1 MGDKKVASPSR
12 TMPGLNIRLL
22 DQIIIVLGF
31 LLLVVI
37 GIRCA
42 RRSQTDEGYFLA
54 GRSMPGWVVGFS
66 LMATIVSSL
75 TFLGLPAFAFGD
87 ANWRNVLSLFTYI
100 PAVLVAVYLFIPFY
114 RSMRVRSAYEYLEL
128 RFGLWARIYAA
139 AAFVLFHFF
148 RTGLVLYAVSL
159 AIRSILGTDEDSLP
173 VIIIVA
179 GILVS
184 AYTILGGLQAVIW
197 TDVFQG
203 IALIG
208 GGLLCLPIIVSQL
221 PGGFAELL
229 QVAEADNKFDLGST
243 DLTLHGKTVWAY
255 IVAEFMILLQI
266 SGTDQT
272 NVQRYAAARSDKDA
286 YRGAII
292 GCCLA
297 VPTWTYFVFLG
308 TALYVFVKVVPNT
321 GSGGAPSGRRI
332 SQIHPDSAPR
342 RLGRAGVDRTARV
355 RHVDVGFEH
364 QRHGGHR
371 HHRLLPE
378 TMGQGSRPPSLC
390 ESRKIGQFALQR
402 GDDHD
407 RLYDPPVSG
416 LRDSGRSFQNVPFD
430 PRRRSFQLVRRG
442 DGHLARGQPG
452 GPDRHRGHGPL
463 SRRVAV
469 RGHSPRQ
476 AALSWPVRVRARQLL
491 GERVRQSAAL
501 WSGLFR
507 QPPDRKPAR
516 QGSAGTYRLAARIS
530 ILTLNL

>member
-1 MGDKKVASPSR
+1 MGDKKVAPPSR
-12 TMPGLNIRLL
+12 TMTGLNIRLL
-22 DQIIIVLGF
+22 DQIIIGLGF

-37 GIRCA
+37 GIHCS

-114 RSMRVRSAYEYLEL
+114 RATRVRSAYEYLEL

-286 YRGAII
+286 SRGAII

-321 GSGGAPSGRRI
+321 GLEGLPADAVFPRFILTQLPAGLAGLVLTGLLASAMSTL
-332 SQIHPDSAPR
+332 DSSINATAATVTTDFYR
-342 RLGRAGVDRTARV
+342 RLWVKDRGPHHYAKVGRLVSLLFSVVMITTACTIHFYRVSETLDDLSRMFLSILGGGLFSLFVVGMVTLRVDSRAALTATAV
-355 RHVDVGFEH
+355 TVLSVGGWLFVGTPLGK
-364 QRHGGHR
+364 Q
-371 HHRLLPE
+371 LLP
-378 TMGQGSRPPSLC
+378 GLSALVPDNFWVSAFANLLLFGVAYFVSLLIGSR
-390 ESRKIGQFALQR
+390 
-402 GDDHD
+402 HD
-407 RLYDPPVSG
+407 RDLTG
-416 LRDSGRSFQNVPFD
+416 LTVWRPGSRS
-430 PRRRSFQLVRRG
+430 
-442 DGHLARGQPG
+442 
-452 GPDRHRGHGPL
+452 
-463 SRRVAV
+463 
-469 RGHSPRQ
+469 
-476 AALSWPVRVRARQLL
+476 
-491 GERVRQSAAL
+491 
-501 WSGLFR
+501 
-507 QPPDRKPAR
+507 
-516 QGSAGTYRLAARIS
+516 
-530 ILTLNL
+530 

>member
-1 MGDKKVASPSR
+1 
-12 TMPGLNIRLL
+12 MPGLNIRLL
-22 DQIIIVLGF
+22 DQVIIGLGF

-128 RFGLWARIYAA
+128 RFGLWARVYAA

-229 QVAEADNKFDLGST
+229 RVAEADNKFDLGST
-243 DLTLHGKTVWAY
+243 ELTLHGKTVWAY

-286 YRGAII
+286 FRGAVI

-321 GSGGAPSGRRI
+321 GLEGLPADAIFPRFILTQLPAGLAGLVLTGLLASAMSTL
-332 SQIHPDSAPR
+332 DSSINATAATVTTDFYR
-342 RLGRAGVDRTARV
+342 RLWVKNRGPRHYAKVGRLVSLLFSVVMITTACTIHLYRV
-355 RHVDVGFEH
+355 S
-364 QRHGGHR
+364 
-371 HHRLLPE
+371 E
-378 TMGQGSRPPSLC
+378 TLDDLSRMFL
-390 ESRKIGQFALQR
+390 I
-402 GDDHD
+402 
-407 RLYDPPVSG
+407 
-416 LRDSGRSFQNVPFD
+416 D

-442 DGHLARGQPG
+442 DGHFARGQPG

-476 AALSWPVRVRARQLL
+476 AAPARPVRTRARQLL

-501 WSGLFR
+501 WCGLFR
-507 QPPDRKPAR
+507 EPSDRQSAR
-516 QGSAGTYRLAARIS
+516 QGSHRTHCLAAGLS
-530 ILTLNL
+530 ILIRNRRLCWSF

>member
-1 MGDKKVASPSR
+1 M
-12 TMPGLNIRLL
+12 
-22 DQIIIVLGF
+22 
-31 LLLVVI
+31 
-37 GIRCA
+37 
-42 RRSQTDEGYFLA
+42 
-54 GRSMPGWVVGFS
+54 
-66 LMATIVSSL
+66 
-75 TFLGLPAFAFGD
+75 
-87 ANWRNVLSLFTYI
+87 
-100 PAVLVAVYLFIPFY
+100 
-114 RSMRVRSAYEYLEL
+114 
-128 RFGLWARIYAA
+128 
-139 AAFVLFHFF
+139 
-148 RTGLVLYAVSL
+148 LYAVSL
-159 AIRSILGTDEDSLP
+159 AIRSILGTDEESLP
-173 VIIIVA
+173 VIIVVA

-184 AYTILGGLQAVIW
+184 GYTILGGLQAVIW

-255 IVAEFMILLQI
+255 VVAEFMILLQI

-272 NVQRYAAARSDKDA
+272 NVQRYAAAKSDKDA

-321 GSGGAPSGRRI
+321 GLEGLPA
-332 SQIHPDSAPR
+332 DAVFPR
-342 RLGRAGVDRTARV
+342 FILTQLPARLGRAGVDRTARV
-355 RHVDVGFEH
+355 RHVDVGFKH

-371 HHRLLPE
+371 HHRLLPKIV
-378 TMGQGSRPPSLC
+378 GQGSGTASLC
-390 ESRKIGQFALQR
+390 ESRKIGQFAFQR
-402 GDDHD
+402 GDDHH
-407 RLYDPPVSG
+407 RLYDPLLPG
-416 LRDSGRSFQNVPFD
+416 LRDPGRSLKDVPLD
-430 PRRRSFQLVRRG
+430 PGRGSLQLVRRG

-476 AALSWPVRVRARQLL
+476 AAPGRPFRTRPRQLL
-491 GERVRQSAAL
+491 GERVCQSASL
-501 WSGLFR
+501 RSGLFR
-507 QPPDRKPAR
+507 EPSDRQSTR
-516 QGSAGTYRLAARIS
+516 
-530 ILTLNL
+530 